1 MRGQLGPVVAAQVD
15 GRATLRG
22 HALEDGHDLVGRDA
36 ATAGWRNGAF
46 KRIDPA
52 PLLVLSTV
60 ADVSE
65 TGVLVGETVTPDTKI
80 HGYIARPTS

>member
-1 MRGQLGPVVAAQVD
+1 MGREVDTVAVGLSGRVGWSLGPGA
-15 GRATLRG
+15 RR
-22 HALEDGHDLVGRDA
+22 
-36 ATAGWRNGAF
+36 WRNGAF